1 MKPSHTRRGFAAAL
15 ERARRRVL
23 AAGRSNVFAYIV
35 RERGEFGPEHVILT
49 NAEYQEF
56 GREDDCLAVVW
67 SYVDDSGRLAAAMET
82 EADW

>member
-1 MKPSHTRRGFAAAL
+1 MKSSHNRTGFAGVL

-35 RERGEFGPEHVILT
+35 RERGEFGLEHVILT
-49 NAEYQEF
+49 DAEYQEF

-67 SYVDDSGRLAAAMET
+67 SYVDDFGRLAAATET
-82 EADW
+82 DADW